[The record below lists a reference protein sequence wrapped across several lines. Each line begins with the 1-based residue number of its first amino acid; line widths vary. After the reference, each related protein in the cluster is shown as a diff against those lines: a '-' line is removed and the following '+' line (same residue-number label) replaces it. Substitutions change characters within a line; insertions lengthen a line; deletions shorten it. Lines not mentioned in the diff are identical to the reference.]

1 MITDDLGGAADFAD
15 TAAVGTDYEGF
26 SAYWQERDDAAVLK
40 IQGDLDLSASAALR
54 ACLLDE
60 VGLDGPP
67 IVVDLSDVPFV
78 DSTCL
83 GVLIGAL
90 RRALETR
97 GGLRLA
103 AAQPRVRRAFEI
115 AALDDMF
122 PMFDSVDEASG
133 ATVPGQ

>member
-1 MITDDLGGAADFAD
+1 MSRDEVGGAGEAGD
-15 TAAVGTDYEGF
+15 AAEDREGF
-26 SAYWQERDDAAVLK
+26 SAYWVELDAAAVLK
-40 IQGDLDLSASAALR
+40 IQGDLDLSASSALR

-67 IVVDLSDVPFV
+67 IVLDLSDVPFV

-90 RRALETR
+90 RRAQENR

-115 AALDDMF
+115 AALDDIF
-122 PMFDSVDEASG
+122 PMFDSVEEASG

>member
-1 MITDDLGGAADFAD
+1 MIRDDVGGADDLGG
-15 TAAVGTDYEGF
+15 DYEGF
-26 SAYWQERDDAAVLK
+26 SAYWEQDVLASVLR
-40 IQGDLDLSASAALR
+40 IRGDLDLSASAALR

-60 VGLDGPP
+60 VCLDGPP
-67 IVVDLSDVPFV
+67 IVIDLAEVPFV

-83 GVLIGAL
+83 GVLITAL
-90 RRALETR
+90 RQANESR

-122 PMFDSVDEASG
+122 PLFSSVEEAAAVS
-133 ATVPGQ
+133 PSR